1 MRMIRS
7 LIAVASLRVLGVG
20 SLALG
25 VLLCLCA
32 VAASASTARP
42 ESAPPWR
49 VGGRVGFTLDAIALP
64 ESTGYVLEVFL
75 RIPPATLAQLARDES
90 GNARLRSTVRVKGRF
105 GARVAESNQEF
116 VLMAADSALG
126 QGKVLLAR
134 FPAAPGPCQIEARL
148 EDQLSRRKGLV
159 LSSKNRTESV
169 GLVFENGGRL
179 FTQMTVE
186 ENVSLPLRYH
196 RNCPP
201 EESREAVAAM
211 LELAGLTDL
220 AAQSAGQ
227 LNRGWRQRVA
237 LARALILQPEVL
249 LLDNPLAGL
258 DPRQTRWWL
267 DTLAALNAGHP
278 AFARRPLSLVATT
291 DDLRP
296 WQDRARQFGLLQGRR
311 WLPLG
316 GRAELAA
323 GGAPALHEF
332 MTV

>member
-1 MRMIRS
+1 M
-7 LIAVASLRVLGVG
+7 ATPNAN
-20 SLALG
+20 
-25 VLLCLCA
+25 
-32 VAASASTARP
+32 ASALPLIELRGASISSAQEP
-42 ESAPPWR
+42 EVALVESVDWR
-49 VGGRVGFTLDAIALP
+49 LLPGEFWAVGGLHWAGKTDWLATVAGLQRPMAGAHFLFGQEAAALTQM
-64 ESTGYVLEVFL
+64 ELVAE
-75 RIPPATLAQLARDES
+75 
-90 GNARLRSTVRVKGRF
+90 RLR
-105 GARVAESNQEF
+105 
-116 VLMAADSALG
+116 
-126 QGKVLLAR
+126 
-134 FPAAPGPCQIEARL
+134 
-148 EDQLSRRKGLV
+148 
-159 LSSKNRTESV
+159 V

-201 EESREAVAAM
+201 EEAREAVAAM

-220 AAQSAGQ
+220 AAQPAGQ

-237 LARALILQPEVL
+237 LARSLILQPEVL

-258 DPRQTRWWL
+258 DPRQARWWL
-267 DTLAALNAGHP
+267 DTLAALNTGHP

-296 WQDRARQFGLLQGRR
+296 WHDRARQFALLQGRR

>member
-1 MRMIRS
+1 MN
-7 LIAVASLRVLGVG
+7 LVAHDSN
-20 SLALG
+20 
-25 VLLCLCA
+25 
-32 VAASASTARP
+32 T
-42 ESAPPWR
+42 SAPPLIELVGASISSAQEPDVALVEGVDWR
-49 VGGRVGFTLDAIALP
+49 LLAGDFWVVGGLQWAGKSDWLTTVAGLQRPAAGTHILFGQKAAALTQA
-64 ESTGYVLEVFL
+64 ELVAV
-75 RIPPATLAQLARDES
+75 
-90 GNARLRSTVRVKGRF
+90 RLR
-105 GARVAESNQEF
+105 
-116 VLMAADSALG
+116 
-126 QGKVLLAR
+126 
-134 FPAAPGPCQIEARL
+134 
-148 EDQLSRRKGLV
+148 
-159 LSSKNRTESV
+159 V

-196 RNCPP
+196 RNCPA

-211 LELAGLTDL
+211 LELTELTDL
-220 AAQSAGQ
+220 AAQPAGQ

-267 DTLAALNAGHP
+267 DTLAALNVGH
-278 AFARRPLSLVATT
+278 AIFARRPLSLVATT

-296 WQDRARQFGLLQGRR
+296 WQERAKQFALLQGRR

-323 GGAPALHEF
+323 SAEPALHEF
-332 MTV
+332 MAV